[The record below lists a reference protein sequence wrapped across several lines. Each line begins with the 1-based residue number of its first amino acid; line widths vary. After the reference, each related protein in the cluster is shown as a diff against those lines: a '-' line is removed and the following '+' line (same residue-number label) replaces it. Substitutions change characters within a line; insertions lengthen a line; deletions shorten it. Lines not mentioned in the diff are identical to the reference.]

1 VFQISNSYV
10 LPIIPWTYFALQPP
24 QSWQTQ
30 INTVLHSR
38 GKDSSSWIVSDI
50 AAAALNVYGQQVPGD
65 LVNNSGTGMSSSS
78 GSSSAPTINKGK
90 RRADGFGSG
99 SGTGS
104 GSGSGKRRTSGSY
117 FCPRHGGSRS
127 NHDDKDCYSAS
138 KKPTSF
144 AAGPSSSSNSTT
156 SSRSGS
162 ATSSGPRSITFLGNT
177 NAPFRANG
185 NNPCRYCKKPWFRGH
200 SCAEYHQ
207 AMRASNGPS
216 VLAIR
221 ANNGTNTSAS
231 EEEDKKVKE
240 AMEDLNYD

>member
-1 VFQISNSYV
+1 
-10 LPIIPWTYFALQPP
+10 
-24 QSWQTQ
+24 
-30 INTVLHSR
+30 
-38 GKDSSSWIVSDI
+38 
-50 AAAALNVYGQQVPGD
+50 LNVYGQQVPGD
-65 LVNNSGTGMSSSS
+65 LVNNS
-78 GSSSAPTINKGK
+78 APTINKGK
-90 RRADGFGSG
+90 RRADEF
-99 SGTGS
+99 GS
-104 GSGSGKRRTSGSY
+104 GSGSGKRRTSGSH

-144 AAGPSSSSNSTT
+144 AAGPLSSNSTM

-240 AMEDLNYD
+240 AMEDLNYDCKFDDDESQNTRSTFQLMTPMYIEGIRFVARIDTGSDTSCFNKKQLNKDFSDVHIVVFAQ